1 MRSKQQELQE
11 KMVLSFRI
19 AILLLVAIVIQSSL
33 QNKTKKSFTYNKDKL
48 SSNGIR
54 PIAAGGHGNQC
65 YTRTERR
72 VRQIQY
78 GGKYFNIPYY
88 VIVKNCVQF

>member
-33 QNKTKKSFTYNKDKL
+33 QNKTKKSFTYNKDK

-65 YTRTERR
+65 YTRTEQR

-78 GGKYFNIPYY
+78 GGQYFNIPYY